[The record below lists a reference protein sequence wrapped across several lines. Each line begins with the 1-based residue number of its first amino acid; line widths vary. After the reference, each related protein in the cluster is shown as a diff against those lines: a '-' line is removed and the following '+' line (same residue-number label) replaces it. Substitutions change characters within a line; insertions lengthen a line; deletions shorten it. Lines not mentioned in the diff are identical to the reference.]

1 MWWEGAGFGPQ
12 GFHGLEVFWL
22 LVFTNSSDRVLGW
35 SLHPGFGFRPQGE
48 GPTIMGLAGCVEV
61 SWAGPM
67 SFFCVPRKLRILE
80 SLLGLSSA
88 VVFRLVG

>member
-48 GPTIMGLAGCVEV
+48 GPTIMGLAALKCRGRDLC
-61 SWAGPM
+61 
-67 SFFCVPRKLRILE
+67 
-80 SLLGLSSA
+80 LSSA
-88 VVFRLVG
+88 CLGN